1 MIKQFFQLWGAI
13 QELLVQVA
21 NIKSHV
27 SDDPQ
32 VIKDSLTVYKKLLS
46 VGIDENNIDKLIRKI
61 AMGEVDLS

>member
-13 QELLVQVA
+13 QELLVKVA
-21 NIKSHV
+21 NIKSHIA
-27 SDDPQ
+27 DDLQ

-46 VGIDENNIDKLIRKI
+46 VGIDENNIDKLIRKV